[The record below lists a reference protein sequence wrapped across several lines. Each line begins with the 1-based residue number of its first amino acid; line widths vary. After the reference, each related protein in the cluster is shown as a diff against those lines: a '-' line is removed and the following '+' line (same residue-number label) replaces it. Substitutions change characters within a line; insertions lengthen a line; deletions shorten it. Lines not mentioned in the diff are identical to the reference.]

1 MKYRRYTAPEVVEQ
15 TREAIHL
22 FIRKQIDPFVALL
35 DENFVWIGDYEPL
48 YMCGI
53 PAFLESVKTEMQ
65 ELPVNITEE
74 EYTLL
79 SHEQHLWITYGRFTA
94 NTGGLAAKVH
104 FTFVWKQTG
113 NDLLLLHANAN
124 HAKPMPQ
131 VTAQS
136 KIFELPPEEKNIS
149 KKQEAKRLILRS
161 LNGSIHYLQPK
172 EIQYIKVE
180 NNICEIVTR
189 TGSISCRIALKELA
203 APPFIQLHKSYLVN
217 TAYLQD
223 ISRYQATLSNG
234 TVLPIG
240 KERYMGIKHFLQESV
255 QDLI

>member
-1 MKYRRYTAPEVVEQ
+1 
-15 TREAIHL
+15 
-22 FIRKQIDPFVALL
+22 
-35 DENFVWIGDYEPL
+35 
-48 YMCGI
+48 MCGI

-124 HAKPMPQ
+124 
-131 VTAQS
+131 
-136 KIFELPPEEKNIS
+136 
-149 KKQEAKRLILRS
+149 QEAKRLILRS

-172 EIQYIKVE
+172 EIQYIKVD

>member
-1 MKYRRYTAPEVVEQ
+1 MWNSG
-15 TREAIHL
+15 L
-22 FIRKQIDPFVALL
+22 S
-35 DENFVWIGDYEPL
+35 G
-48 YMCGI
+48 
-53 PAFLESVKTEMQ
+53 SVKTEMQ

-172 EIQYIKVE
+172 EIQYIKVD